1 MMNTQYR
8 YEAFFKKIAK
18 NLGTGSLVVSTPGAK
33 TLEYHGS
40 IPGPRADMIIKDW
53 NIIKDVIKQGEVG
66 FLKAYQMGLLETSN
80 LANLIIIGILNEMPF
95 KEFFDLSG
103 IKKYIYRLYTSFIRR
118 NSMKGSRDNIR
129 AHYDLSN
136 DFFSLWLDPSMCY
149 SSGIFSA
156 HKATTLGE
164 AQHQKITRVLDQLD
178 LPKGSHILE
187 IGCGWGAF
195 LLEAAKRGYKA
206 TGVTISEK
214 QFYHTKEII
223 ESSAFKDQLDV
234 QFLDYRK
241 IKGQYDAI
249 VSIEMFE
256 AVGEEYWPNYFSA
269 VSTCLNP
276 GGKAII
282 QTISIHDDHF
292 EAYRKAPGFIQ
303 LYIFP
308 GGMLPSPQKFMEGAR
323 QVGLSVL
330 DNFTF
335 GHDYAR
341 TLHEWLDRFDS
352 VRDKVIQL
360 GFDEAFIK
368 LWRFYLSYCIAG
380 FTAKR
385 TDVHQFTLQKGP

>member
-40 IPGPRADMIIKDW
+40 TPGPCADMIIKDW
-53 NIIKDVIKQGEVG
+53 NIIKGVIKQGEVG

-80 LANLIIIGILNEMPF
+80 LANLIIIGILNEIPL

-103 IKKYIYRLYTSFIRR
+103 IKKYIYRLYTYFIRR
-118 NSMKGSRDNIR
+118 NSIKGSRNNIR
-129 AHYDLSN
+129 AHYDLNN
-136 DFFSLWLDPSMCY
+136 DFFALWLDPSMCY
-149 SSGIFSA
+149 SSGIFSIA
-156 HKATTLGE
+156 NVPTLEE
-164 AQHQKITRVLDQLD
+164 AQHQKISRVLDQLD
-178 LPKGSHILE
+178 LPKGSHIIE
-187 IGCGWGAF
+187 IGCGWGTF

-206 TGVTISEK
+206 TGITISEK
-214 QFYHTKEII
+214 QFHYTKKII
-223 ESSAFKDQLDV
+223 ESTAFKDQLDV
-234 QFLDYRK
+234 QLLDYRK
-241 IKGQYDAI
+241 IKGQYDAM

-256 AVGEEYWPNYFSA
+256 AVGEEYWPDYFSA
-269 VSTCLNP
+269 VSTCLKP
-276 GGKAII
+276 GGKAVI

-292 EAYRKAPGFIQ
+292 EAYRKTPGFIQ

-308 GGMLPSPQKFMEGAR
+308 GGMLPSPQKFIEGAS

-330 DNFTF
+330 NNFTF
-335 GHDYAR
+335 GQDYAR

-385 TDVHQFTLQKGP
+385 TDVHQFILQKGP

>member
-1 MMNTQYR
+1 MIKSQYH

-40 IPGPRADMIIKDW
+40 NPGPCADMIIKDW
-53 NIIKDVIKQGEVG
+53 NIIKGVIKQGEVG

-80 LANLIIIGILNEMPF
+80 LANLIIIGILNEIPL

-118 NSMKGSRDNIR
+118 NSIKGSRNNIR
-129 AHYDLSN
+129 AHYDLNN
-136 DFFSLWLDPSMCY
+136 DFFALWLDPSMCY
-149 SSGIFSA
+149 SSGIFSIA
-156 HKATTLGE
+156 NVPTLEE
-164 AQHQKITRVLDQLD
+164 AQYQKISRVLDQLD
-178 LPKGSHILE
+178 LPKGSHIIE
-187 IGCGWGAF
+187 IGCGWGTF

-206 TGVTISEK
+206 TGITISEK
-214 QFYHTKEII
+214 QFHYTKKII
-223 ESSAFKDQLDV
+223 ESTAFKDQLDV
-234 QFLDYRK
+234 QLLDYRK
-241 IKGQYDAI
+241 IKGQYDAM

-256 AVGEEYWPNYFSA
+256 AVGEEYWPDYFSA
-269 VSTCLNP
+269 VSTCLKP
-276 GGKAII
+276 GGKAVI

-292 EAYRKAPGFIQ
+292 EAYRKTPGFIQ

-308 GGMLPSPQKFMEGAR
+308 GGMLPSPQKFIEGAS

-330 DNFTF
+330 NNFTF
-335 GHDYAR
+335 GQDYAR

-385 TDVHQFTLQKGP
+385 TDVHQFILQKGP